1 MAQGTATSFATPNF
15 SGMLFAKGQQATPF
29 STMIGARPL
38 VTNHVEFACGQEY
51 NTETGEQPEISETAS
66 LTAPKP
72 EIVTRSQ
79 LTNVTQIFQK
89 AVAISYA
96 KQSNMG
102 TLQGINV
109 AGQQANPMDE
119 LAFQVSRR
127 MAKIAQDIEY
137 TFLNGE
143 YKKATT
149 DAEVNKTR
157 GLLTAITSNVLD
169 LNSNPLSYW
178 LVAEGLKCI
187 HDQGARTDNIVL
199 GVDATT
205 LLQLNL
211 DAQKNNLTIVPDGR
225 DVNGLKIQTVVTPLG
240 VVGVSLLDTLPAGTA
255 VLFDPSI
262 MAPVHQMVPN
272 KGNFFLEQLAK
283 TGAGEQYHIFGQ
295 IGLDHGPEWMS
306 AKFTNISTDLPS
318 AITGISATAM
328 AAAQATSV
336 NKTYTESELEAMTVE
351 NIKALATTEGY
362 TITAAK
368 KDDIIAEF
376 LTQQNV

>member
-51 NTETGEQPEISETAS
+51 NTETGEQPAISETAS

-157 GLLTAITSNVLD
+157 GLLTAITTNVLD

-178 LVAEGLKCI
+178 LVAEGLKSI

-211 DAQKNNLTIVPDGR
+211 DAQQNNLTIAPDGR
-225 DVNGLKIQTVVTPLG
+225 EVNGLKIQTVVTPLG

-306 AKFTNISTDLPS
+306 AKFTNISTNLPS
-318 AITGISATAM
+318 AITGINTSAM
-328 AAAQATSV
+328 IAAQKTPV
-336 NKTYTESELEAMTVE
+336 NKTYTESELEAMTVA
-351 NIKALATTEGY
+351 NIRTLATTEGY
-362 TITAAK
+362 TITADK
-368 KDDIIAEF
+368 KEDIIAEF
-376 LTQQNV
+376 LTQQNA